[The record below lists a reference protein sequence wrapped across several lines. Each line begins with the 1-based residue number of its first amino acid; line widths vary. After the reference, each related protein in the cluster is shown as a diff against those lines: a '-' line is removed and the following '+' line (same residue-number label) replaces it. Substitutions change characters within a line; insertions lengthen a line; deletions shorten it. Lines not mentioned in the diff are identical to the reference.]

1 MSMTPEQNCRLSWE
15 TLTQEQR
22 QTALASLTEEEAD
35 ALIHDWT
42 LIGRDKQ
49 QPPEGDW
56 SYWLYLGGRGAGK
69 TRAGSEWVRSKIKS
83 GCHWI
88 GLVAPTAADSR
99 SVLIEG
105 ESGILATAWKHDR
118 DYKGNLIGVPVYEP
132 SRRKLTWI
140 NGASATLF
148 SAEEPDRLRG
158 PQHEAIWFDEL
169 AAYPNAQH
177 VWDMAL
183 FGLRLGRNPQALITT
198 TPRPIPIIRELLKD
212 EHCRLTHESTFANQ
226 ANLAKSFYS
235 NITKKY
241 QGTSLGRQELMAEVI
256 DAAEGALWTREMI
269 KQPDSVP
276 EFSRVLIGV
285 DPAMTAHAESA
296 LTGIVVVA
304 LGKDG
309 NGYVL
314 DDCSGRMSPDGWA
327 RRVANA
333 FQDYGAD
340 RIIAE
345 GNQGGELVSHTIKTA
360 NPNLPVKMVHA
371 SRGKMARA
379 EPVAAL
385 YEQGRITHVRQFP
398 ELEDQMC
405 TWEPLGQMGSPD
417 RLDALVWAITEL
429 MVSGPKPID
438 ISQDIGIYVGSPL
451 AAARV
456 EYW

>member
-1 MSMTPEQNCRLSWE
+1 
-15 TLTQEQR
+15 
-22 QTALASLTEEEAD
+22 
-35 ALIHDWT
+35 
-42 LIGRDKQ
+42 
-49 QPPEGDW
+49 
-56 SYWLYLGGRGAGK
+56 
-69 TRAGSEWVRSKIKS
+69 V
-83 GCHWI
+83 
-88 GLVAPTAADSR
+88 LV
-99 SVLIEG
+99 EG
-105 ESGILATAWKHDR
+105 ESGILATAWKHDK
-118 DYKGNLIGVPVYEP
+118 DHKGNYLGTPVYEP
-132 SRRKLTWI
+132 SRRKITWA
-140 NGASATLF
+140 NGATATLF

-169 AAYPNAQH
+169 AAYPNAQQ
-177 VWDMAL
+177 VWDMAM

-198 TPRPIPIIRELLKD
+198 TPRPIPIVRELLKD
-212 EHCRLTHESTFANQ
+212 ENCILTHESTFANQ
-226 ANLAKSFYS
+226 ANLAKTFYS

-276 EFSRVLIGV
+276 QFSRVLIGV

-304 LGKDG
+304 LGTDG

-314 DDCSGRMSPDGWA
+314 EDCSGRMSPDGWA
-327 RRVANA
+327 RRVATA
-333 FQDYGAD
+333 FDQHLAD

-360 NPNLPVKMVHA
+360 NPNLPVKIVHA

-385 YEQGRITHVRQFP
+385 YEQGRVTHVKPFP

-405 TWEPLGQMGSPD
+405 TWEPLGSMGSPD
-417 RLDALVWAITEL
+417 RLDALVWALTEL

-438 ISQDIGIYVGSPL
+438 ISNQIEFYIGKPL
-451 AAARV
+451 AAAEV